1 MIRKI
6 KVDVNSSTNSARFS
20 IKLHSYENKFLE
32 VFCIILGSN
41 FLKKKTAES
50 EKLTRSLE
58 TDILPEVQQNK
69 VKAVIHLLVSKI
81 VEITYTAYDRVSE
94 EKRNSKNIIQVP
106 TD

>member
-20 IKLHSYENKFLE
+20 IKLHSYKNKFLE

-41 FLKKKTAES
+41 FLKKKAAES

-106 TD
+106 RD